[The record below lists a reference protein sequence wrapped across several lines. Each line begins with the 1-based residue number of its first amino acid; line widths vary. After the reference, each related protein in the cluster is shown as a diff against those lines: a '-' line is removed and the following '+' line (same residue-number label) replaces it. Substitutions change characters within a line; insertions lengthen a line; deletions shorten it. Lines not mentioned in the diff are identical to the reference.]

1 MHDEGVK
8 RAEDINILR
17 NVQFSEDASP
27 TAHPIRPEQYA
38 EINNFYTPT
47 VYEKGAEII
56 MMHQISGPQAYRKG
70 IDIYFERHD
79 GQAVT
84 CDDFISALDDASDA
98 DIRQFEIW
106 YRQAGTPELAA
117 RREGKDRLS
126 FSQSLAPTAANTS
139 TDLCQFL

>member
-1 MHDEGVK
+1 
-8 RAEDINILR
+8 
-17 NVQFSEDASP
+17 
-27 TAHPIRPEQYA
+27 
-38 EINNFYTPT
+38 
-47 VYEKGAEII
+47 
-56 MMHQISGPQAYRKG
+56 MMHQVLGPQAYRKG

-117 RREGKDRLS
+117 RREGKTDSHSASHLYLTPT
-126 FSQSLAPTAANTS
+126 SLI
-139 TDLCQFL
+139 LCQFL